1 MVSDLLKAL
10 VLGPNILGLI
20 AGLLVP
26 AGLKWKPSAGLWLLA
41 VMLNLLTVVTVVGAL
56 TESTPSNRT
65 IILATLVYFWA
76 TAGLG
81 IGLTIWLIAS
91 SRSSPDVEPV
101 LDAVPALSPEPSNT
115 TSPQAIDPAPTIRSL
130 MNRRVLSVLVEFG
143 LCWFLAK
150 FILSIVWAILMN
162 GSYQTVGLALTKLA
176 AIGIA
181 FGWCFWRYRRRTAL
195 QE

>member
-41 VMLNLLTVVTVVGAL
+41 VMLNLLTVVT
-56 TESTPSNRT
+56 
-65 IILATLVYFWA
+65 
-76 TAGLG
+76 
-81 IGLTIWLIAS
+81 
-91 SRSSPDVEPV
+91 
-101 LDAVPALSPEPSNT
+101 
-115 TSPQAIDPAPTIRSL
+115 
-130 MNRRVLSVLVEFG
+130 
-143 LCWFLAK
+143 
-150 FILSIVWAILMN
+150 
-162 GSYQTVGLALTKLA
+162 GLALTKLA